1 MHSCHVAYL
10 VNNKSNKA
18 ASLCAIKV
26 WAGADIFNFIVR
38 LLWGMNTSE
47 PMDMPDGNKPPASS
61 PWDSLICALLIWC
74 VYPPFFSLFTVHPPL
89 HPLCTSCQHQ
99 NHILC
104 LFSVRIWFMYVRKN
118 HVFIYC
124 IHPASFRWDV
134 PGSQTISTHQMFL
147 ELCSLP
153 SKTHIQC
160 MNEWTDKWMNEVS
173 PLLKELV
180 TWPLA
185 VTWPE
190 PRDNSRSSTS
200 TSWRMLISSCAH
212 PVTSLNMT
220 STCLCRTCLLAV
232 PGRISR

>member
-99 NHILC
+99 KHILC
-104 LFSVRIWFMYVRKN
+104 SFSVRIWKIMCSFT
-118 HVFIYC
+118 VFILL
-124 IHPASFRWDV
+124 HLDE
-134 PGSQTISTHQMFL
+134 MFL
-147 ELCSLP
+147 EVKLSPRAKCFLSFARFPPKL
-153 SKTHIQC
+153 TL
-160 MNEWTDKWMNEVS
+160 NAWMNE
-173 PLLKELV
+173 P
-180 TWPLA
+180 
-185 VTWPE
+185 
-190 PRDNSRSSTS
+190 TS
-200 TSWRMLISSCAH
+200 EWMK
-212 PVTSLNMT
+212 
-220 STCLCRTCLLAV
+220 CLLYW
-232 PGRISR
+232 RNLWHDL